1 MDGTRFDGLTRALAG
16 AKTRRGAL
24 AAAAAALAAGA
35 GAARQ
40 DEAEAIN
47 ICHLPGMECS
57 NDTQCC
63 SRSCRDGA
71 CDCIESGKRCYQLGV
86 ACCSKR
92 CRRGKCK

>member
-24 AAAAAALAAGA
+24 AAAMAALAAGA
-35 GAARQ
+35 GASRQ
-40 DEAEAIN
+40 EAEAIN
-47 ICHLPGMECS
+47 ICRLPGMECG

-63 SRSCRDGA
+63 SRICTDGA
-71 CDCIESGKRCYQLGV
+71 CACIESGRRCYQLGL

-92 CRRGKCK
+92 CRRGRCK